1 MSAASAEAPTTAPV
15 ESAPEPSAR
24 SVPEMLL
31 QRLEAAPDKEA
42 FRFKEGKAWSR
53 ITWGQVGER
62 VRHMAAGLRELGLE
76 AGQRAA
82 LLAGTRVEWI
92 LADLGILAAGGA
104 TTTIY
109 PASTPEECAYVIGD
123 SESRIIF
130 AENDDQVAKLVEV
143 RSELPTVTHVVNIDG
158 EAGHDG
164 WVLSLA
170 DLEAKGAAS
179 EFASEQSFRERI
191 QGIEPADLATLIY
204 TSGTTGRP
212 KGVRLSHRTWVYES
226 DGIASL
232 GLLKADDLHFLWLP
246 LAHSF
251 GKVLLGTQLRLGF
264 PTAVDG
270 TIDQIVPNMAELKP
284 TFVAAVPRIFEKI
297 HAKVSS
303 GVAQAGWL
311 KRTMF
316 HWAHGVGVEWSRTVR
331 AGRSVGGWLNLRRSL
346 ADKLVLAKIR
356 NIFGGRLRFFI
367 SGSAP
372 LQPDLIEFLHACQV
386 LVLEGYGLT
395 ESAAGTFVNRPDE
408 YLFGTVGRA
417 LPGTEVRLAPDGE
430 ILIRGPG
437 VMDGYHGLDEVTAET
452 LQDGWLA
459 TGDIGKLD
467 EKGFLRITD
476 RKKDLIKTAGGKY
489 VAPQMIEGKLK
500 TLCPLV
506 SHVAVHG
513 DRRKFCSALVALD
526 PEELAKWAAREGL
539 SGDYEAQAT
548 HEKTHA
554 TVWAAVEKM
563 NKDLAR
569 YSTIKKISIL
579 PKDLTVEAGELT
591 TSLKMKRRV
600 VEKNYAHLLDAFYED

>member
-1 MSAASAEAPTTAPV
+1 MSAASADAPTSAASEV
-15 ESAPEPSAR
+15 APEPSAR
-24 SVPEMLL
+24 NVPEMLL
-31 QRLEAAPDKEA
+31 QRLDDNPAKEA
-42 FRFKEGKAWSR
+42 FRFKRSGGWSSL
-53 ITWGQVGER
+53 TWGEVGER
-62 VRHMAAGLRELGLE
+62 VRHIAAGLRELGLE
-76 AGQRAA
+76 PGQRAA
-82 LLAGTRVEWI
+82 ILAGTRVDWI

-104 TTTIY
+104 TSTIY
-109 PASTPEECAYVIGD
+109 PASTPEEVAYVVGD
-123 SESRIIF
+123 SESRIVF
-130 AENDDQVAKLVEV
+130 AEDDDQVAKLVEV
-143 RSELPTVTHVVNIDG
+143 REDLPTVTHVVTIDG
-158 EAGHDG
+158 SAGHDG
-164 WVLSLA
+164 WVLTLA

-179 EFASEQSFRERI
+179 EHASDESFRERI
-191 QGIEPADLATLIY
+191 HSIQPEDLATLIY

-212 KGVRLSHRTWVYES
+212 KGVRLSHQTWVYES
-226 DGIASL
+226 DGIACL
-232 GLLKADDLHFLWLP
+232 GLLHPEDLHFLWLP

-270 TIDQIVPNMAELKP
+270 TIDQIVPNLADLRP

-297 HAKVSS
+297 HAKVTS
-303 GVAQAGWL
+303 GVAQASWL
-311 KRTMF
+311 KRTM
-316 HWAHGVGVEWSRTVR
+316 EWSRTIR
-331 AGRSVGGWLNLRRSL
+331 AGRPVGGWLGFRLRI
-346 ADKLVLAKIR
+346 ADKLVLGKIR

-417 LPGTEVRLAPDGE
+417 LPGTEVRLAADGE

-437 VMDGYHGLDEVTAET
+437 IMDGYHGLEDATAET

-459 TGDIGKLD
+459 TGDIGELD
-467 EKGFLRITD
+467 ERGFLKITD

-500 TLCPLV
+500 TLCPLI

-513 DRRKFCSALVALD
+513 DRRKFCAALIAVD
-526 PEELAKWAAREGL
+526 PEELEKWAERQGIP
-539 SGDYEAQAT
+539 GDYEARAT
-548 HEKTHA
+548 HQKTHDY
-554 TVWAAVEKM
+554 VWGFVEKM
-563 NKDLAR
+563 NADLPR
-569 YSTIKKISIL
+569 YSTLKKISIL
-579 PKDLTVEAGELT
+579 PKDLTVESGELT

-600 VEKNYAHLLDAFYED
+600 VEKNYAHLLDAFYDG